1 LNPLLDE
8 LLRAF
13 PLVPLDAKG
22 AFHWY
27 ADAEFCERAI
37 HNKTWDQVDLR
48 LIGGRDDALAFLRPE
63 RFIQWLPA
71 YLNQLVVVRPESSPI
86 WGGLMSRLTAPDPAI
101 VKDRKRRKFE
111 ELGNSLTPAQRQA
124 VARTLQLAIERYPNW
139 GEQPRLALDRY
150 WSAFAETSTVTQ
162 DPLLSDL
169 RAAFPPIVIADVFV
183 DDDWRYCELYD
194 YRRAIEGKTW
204 EQIDPL
210 FLVHHAEA
218 LEYLGERAVR
228 AVLPMHV
235 HLMLVFAA
243 TWASPYVIAAI
254 DRVTLNDAQREVI
267 ARYRAAF
274 A

>member
-1 LNPLLDE
+1 MYLHHLAVADPMGSGVWGLLMM
-8 LLRAF
+8 
-13 PLVPLDAKG
+13 K
-22 AFHWY
+22 
-27 ADAEFCERAI
+27 
-37 HNKTWDQVDLR
+37 
-48 LIGGRDDALAFLRPE
+48 
-63 RFIQWLPA
+63 
-71 YLNQLVVVRPESSPI
+71 
-86 WGGLMSRLTAPDPAI
+86 LTAPDPATA
-101 VKDRKRRKFE
+101 KPREQRRFE
-111 ELGNSLTPAQRQA
+111 QLANRLTPEQRRV

>member
-169 RAAFPPIVIADVFV
+169 RAAFPQSSSRTSSSMTTGGIASYTTIGA
-183 DDDWRYCELYD
+183 RSRG
-194 YRRAIEGKTW
+194 RRGSRSIRCSSF
-204 EQIDPL
+204 IMP
-210 FLVHHAEA
+210 
-218 LEYLGERAVR
+218 RR
-228 AVLPMHV
+228 SS
-235 HLMLVFAA
+235 
-243 TWASPYVIAAI
+243 TWAS
-254 DRVTLNDAQREVI
+254 
-267 ARYRAAF
+267 ARYVRCF
-274 A
+274 RCTYI